1 MRPLSIAWLQD
12 VGHDA
17 RFAARTALKD
27 RSFTAVA
34 VATLAL
40 SIGLNATLFTI
51 VSGMDNVPAVDDPE
65 RLVSVRSVDG
75 AGRPL
80 GPLSADVGD
89 WIAAATSFDAMSAT
103 ATAAM
108 TLTDRD
114 RPAERVAGAYVS
126 AGTFAMV
133 GEGASP
139 GHGFSRGGG

>member
-12 VGHDA
+12 IGHDA
-17 RFAARTALKD
+17 RFAVRTALKD

-51 VSGMDNVPAVDDPE
+51 VSGMDNVPAVEHPE

-80 GPLSADVGD
+80 APRTRTSAIG
-89 WIAAATSFDAMSAT
+89 SAPQR
-103 ATAAM
+103 ASM
-108 TLTDRD
+108 RCRRR
-114 RPAERVAGAYVS
+114 RPPR
-126 AGTFAMV
+126 
-133 GEGASP
+133 
-139 GHGFSRGGG
+139 

>member
-34 VATLAL
+34 VGTLAL

-51 VSGMDNVPAVDDPE
+51 VSGMDNVPPGDEPA
-65 RLVSVRSVDG
+65 RLMALRSLDA

-80 GPLSADVGD
+80 GVSYADFVDWVG
-89 WIAAATSFDAMSAT
+89 AATSFDAVAAT
-103 ATAAM
+103 ATASM
-108 TLTDRD
+108 
-114 RPAERVAGAYVS
+114 
-126 AGTFAMV
+126 
-133 GEGASP
+133 
-139 GHGFSRGGG
+139 